1 MEPKVT
7 WVFLFVILYWSYC
20 LYWGVRGAIDARS
33 AVDYFIAGRRLGFW
47 VFICA
52 ATATSFSGWT
62 FLGHPGQTYK
72 DGFAYS
78 FASFYAIA
86 IPLAGVLFLKRQWIV
101 GHHFGFV
108 TPGEMLAAY
117 FQSKTIRLLVVVV
130 ALFFSVPYVGLQLRA
145 SGFLFNVLT
154 DNAVGVQF
162 GTWVLGI
169 VVVSYV
175 ATGGLRTAAYVD
187 ILQVLLLALGII
199 LVGVITLTYVGG
211 LDRLTDGIAA
221 LSRADSLR
229 TPAGYSHY
237 VAIPGAIQLVS
248 DGSRAAGSPWTGLM
262 ILTYLLGLMGIQSSP
277 AFSMWAFASRS
288 PAAFAPQQVWASA
301 FGMGLILILFTA
313 VQGIGAHFLGA
324 DTRFMSAHP
333 DLTNPVMAVGG
344 NGADLLASREGT
356 DLLVPQLINLAG
368 AVAPWLVGLLA
379 VCALSAMESTASCY
393 MVTAGGILTRDLFL
407 VFAMPDADERTQK
420 FVGRIGTVIV
430 VLLALLVATTQTDAL
445 VLLGGLAVSYGL
457 QMWPALVGICYWSF
471 LTRQGVAA
479 GLIAGLIV
487 VTLTEGIGRQWFGIT
502 AWGRWPLTIHAAG
515 WGIAANFAIAI
526 AVSLLTQGDREHKRT
541 FHRVIRAGAKLSP
554 RKRALVPLAWALT
567 IAWFLVVVGPGA
579 VLGNTLFG
587 DPNDPS
593 TWRFGIPSLWLW
605 QVLGWALGVALL
617 WFLAYGLGLATTSA
631 QSADRQGPASPAE
644 ARPPRQ
650 SPGASGA
657 HAGQRDKA

>member
-7 WVFLFVILYWSYC
+7 WVFFFVILYWSYC
-20 LYWGVRGAIDARS
+20 LYWGVRGAINARS
-33 AVDYFIAGRRLGFW
+33 AVDYFIAGRKLGFW

-52 ATATSFSGWT
+52 ATATCFSGWT

-78 FASFYAIA
+78 FASFYAIT
-86 IPLAGVLFLKRQWIV
+86 IPFAGVLFLKRQWIL
-101 GHHFGFV
+101 GRHFGFV

-154 DNAVGVQF
+154 DNAITVQF

-175 ATGGLRTAAYVD
+175 ATGGLKTAAYVGV
-187 ILQVLLLALGII
+187 LQVILLALGIVVI
-199 LVGVITLTYVGG
+199 GVITLTHVGG
-211 LDRLTDGIAA
+211 FDRLSDGIAA
-221 LSRADSLR
+221 LSGSDVVR

-237 VAIPGAIQLVS
+237 IAIPGAIQLVS
-248 DGSRAAGSPWTGLM
+248 DGSQATGSPWTGVM
-262 ILTYLLGLMGIQSSP
+262 ILTYLLALMGIQASP

-288 PAAFAPQQVWASA
+288 PAAFAPQQVWASS
-301 FGMGLILILFTA
+301 FGMGLILLLFTA

-324 DTRFMSAHP
+324 DGGFMAAHP
-333 DLTNPVMAVGG
+333 DLTHPVMVAGAGG
-344 NGADLLASREGT
+344 GDLLAGPDGT
-356 DLLVPQLINLAG
+356 DLLVPQLINLVG
-368 AVAPWLVGLLA
+368 AAAPWLVGLLA

-407 VFAMPDADERTQK
+407 VFGLPGADDRTQK

-457 QMWPALVGICYWSF
+457 QMWPALVGICYWPF
-471 LTRQGVAA
+471 LTRQGVAT
-479 GLIAGLIV
+479 GLIVGLVV

-526 AVSLLTQGDREHKRT
+526 FVSLLTQGEREHKLK
-541 FHRVIRAGAKLSP
+541 FHGVIRERAALAPKV
-554 RKRALVPLAWALT
+554 RALVPVAWALSL
-567 IAWFLVVVGPGA
+567 AWFVVVIGPGA
-579 VLGNTLFG
+579 VLGDTLFG
-587 DPNDPS
+587 DPNEPA
-593 TWRFGIPSLWLW
+593 TWWLGIPSLWVW
-605 QVLGWALGVALL
+605 QLLGWALGVALI
-617 WFLAYGLGLATTSA
+617 WFLAYGMGLATTAAPMQTS
-631 QSADRQGPASPAE
+631 RQPTAPEEDNSP
-644 ARPPRQ
+644 
-650 SPGASGA
+650 PGAVKQVEIDNGP
-657 HAGQRDKA
+657 